1 MERVTEMKTY
11 ESINAILY
19 GVAADEISAEDG
31 AQAVMD
37 NKLSVQ
43 HATYCA
49 ICDIV
54 DATGNMD
61 GIFELLGAST
71 DEKIRDAE
79 RADTGAPM
87 MDLLRL
93 LWALIPSERE
103 KECTK
108 HLAAWTGKMLAL
120 ACEFPEEV

>member
-31 AQAVMD
+31 AQAVVVLGLEPGRGIRNTMD

-93 LWALIPSERE
+93 L
-103 KECTK
+103 
-108 HLAAWTGKMLAL
+108 LAL
-120 ACEFPEEV
+120 ACKFPEEV